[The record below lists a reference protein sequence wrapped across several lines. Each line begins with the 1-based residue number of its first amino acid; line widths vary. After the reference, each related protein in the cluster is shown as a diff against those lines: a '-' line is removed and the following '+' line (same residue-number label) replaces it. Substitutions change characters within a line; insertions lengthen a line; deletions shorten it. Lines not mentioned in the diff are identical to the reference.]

1 MVQKQKGRHVAG
13 PFLANVEPKLASATA
28 SNAPPVLKGAAISA
42 NHFGVFDFF
51 FFFAM
56 MKILQ
61 VWTG

>member
-1 MVQKQKGRHVAG
+1 VAG
-13 PFLANVEPKLASATA
+13 PFLANVEPKLVSATA

-61 VWTG
+61 V